1 MPTNPPR
8 STCRALWAQAK
19 RTPGTRARPDGVK
32 RTGPALPHHRA
43 EASPGAH
50 MTPTALPFRPTQ
62 APGRGHAPQAQLPR
76 SLRSGRPPPA
86 PSAERSCGAVIA
98 PRRSDPGA
106 LPARSAGAFRGRGFG
121 GRPGGPGFSGRRTK
135 ARRPQSPCYHAGRAR
150 ENATELRRDSGRR
163 SNFCQPPPSPPCQ
176 GGGLKVEVF
185 LERCPKTLGFFCT
198 SRFRR
203 K

>member
-1 MPTNPPR
+1 M
-8 STCRALWAQAK
+8 
-19 RTPGTRARPDGVK
+19 K
-32 RTGPALPHHRA
+32 RTGPELPHHRA
-43 EASPGAH
+43 EASPGA
-50 MTPTALPFRPTQ
+50 ALTLSTFLPLSAQ

-86 PSAERSCGAVIA
+86 PSTERSCGAVIA

-106 LPARSAGAFRGRGFG
+106 SPARSAGVLRGWGFG
-121 GRPGGPGFSGRRTK
+121 GRPGGPGFSGRGTK
-135 ARRPQSPCYHAGRAR
+135 ARRPLSPCYHAGRAR
-150 ENATELRRDSGRR
+150 ENATELRRDSGQR
-163 SNFCQPPPSPPCQ
+163 SNFRQPPPSPPCQ